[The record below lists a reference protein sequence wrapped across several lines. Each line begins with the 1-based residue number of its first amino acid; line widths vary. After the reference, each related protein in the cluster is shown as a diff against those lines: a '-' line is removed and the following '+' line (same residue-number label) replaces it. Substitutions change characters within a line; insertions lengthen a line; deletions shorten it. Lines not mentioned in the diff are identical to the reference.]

1 MKKIIALLLVFTLVL
16 SVSLTAFA
24 SFPDLQESSWDWAR
38 DEIDEMTSTG
48 IIAGYTDGRFGPA
61 DGVTKLQSL
70 LLMARI
76 LGYNNDE
83 MKNIISLA
91 DDMYGDRVSI
101 YNVSNPS
108 EVAYLM
114 YFGIIS
120 EDELGD
126 YLSNANEVLKRYE
139 AAILLTKVAGAE
151 AEVKANGGATLRYAD
166 TPQIPSNARKY
177 VKYVNDKGYMVGMT
191 DTTFEPDTLVSR
203 AQMAV
208 MLYRIIKDLDITY
221 VSGNFVSVSGSSLTL
236 AQGDDQNIFNVPT
249 YKARIMSDGKETK
262 MESLPLNGFTVVTKF
277 GDTVRFVDAVSPK
290 IEETVTG
297 TVTSLAAG
305 TKNKI
310 TLKPFGKDETQSIT
324 LDSAVVITYLGKKA
338 SFSSITKG
346 DTVTIDVEDGLGKT
360 VVIANRSEVI
370 SGAKFVSV
378 SYEPYTT
385 ITFTTNSGEKMT
397 KAVAANVSIARNNNR
412 NTELRDI
419 LSGDKLIIT
428 LENDI
433 AQQIKVTSA
442 NAELVGTI
450 EEIHI
455 SSNPYIVLRA
465 EGESEQYAVANDV
478 EVTLDKTPGTIY
490 DLRIGSYVTANLE
503 SSTVKKIE
511 TTSNTTS
518 KTIVGTVETIN
529 TDYNFFYMNC
539 TNATTGESERLQVF
553 VKKNGATKYID
564 SADGST
570 TSLGKMKEGC
580 SVIITG
586 TAQLDGSYVASAV
599 VVMAPAA

>member
-1 MKKIIALLLVFTLVL
+1 M
-16 SVSLTAFA
+16 
-24 SFPDLQESSWDWAR
+24 
-38 DEIDEMTSTG
+38 
-48 IIAGYTDGRFGPA
+48 
-61 DGVTKLQSL
+61 
-70 LLMARI
+70 
-76 LGYNNDE
+76 
-83 MKNIISLA
+83 
-91 DDMYGDRVSI
+91 
-101 YNVSNPS
+101 
-108 EVAYLM
+108 
-114 YFGIIS
+114 
-120 EDELGD
+120 
-126 YLSNANEVLKRYE
+126 
-139 AAILLTKVAGAE
+139 
-151 AEVKANGGATLRYAD
+151 
-166 TPQIPSNARKY
+166 
-177 VKYVNDKGYMVGMT
+177 
-191 DTTFEPDTLVSR
+191 
-203 AQMAV
+203 
-208 MLYRIIKDLDITY
+208 
-221 VSGNFVSVSGSSLTL
+221 
-236 AQGDDQNIFNVPT
+236 
-249 YKARIMSDGKETK
+249 
-262 MESLPLNGFTVVTKF
+262 
-277 GDTVRFVDAVSPK
+277 
-290 IEETVTG
+290 
-297 TVTSLAAG
+297 
-305 TKNKI
+305 
-310 TLKPFGKDETQSIT
+310 
-324 LDSAVVITYLGKKA
+324 
-338 SFSSITKG
+338 
-346 DTVTIDVEDGLGKT
+346 
-360 VVIANRSEVI
+360 
-370 SGAKFVSV
+370 
-378 SYEPYTT
+378 
-385 ITFTTNSGEKMT
+385 
-397 KAVAANVSIARNNNR
+397 
-412 NTELRDI
+412 
-419 LSGDKLIIT
+419 
-428 LENDI
+428 ENDI

>member
-1 MKKIIALLLVFTLVL
+1 
-16 SVSLTAFA
+16 
-24 SFPDLQESSWDWAR
+24 
-38 DEIDEMTSTG
+38 
-48 IIAGYTDGRFGPA
+48 
-61 DGVTKLQSL
+61 
-70 LLMARI
+70 
-76 LGYNNDE
+76 
-83 MKNIISLA
+83 
-91 DDMYGDRVSI
+91 
-101 YNVSNPS
+101 
-108 EVAYLM
+108 
-114 YFGIIS
+114 
-120 EDELGD
+120 
-126 YLSNANEVLKRYE
+126 
-139 AAILLTKVAGAE
+139 
-151 AEVKANGGATLRYAD
+151 
-166 TPQIPSNARKY
+166 
-177 VKYVNDKGYMVGMT
+177 MT

-221 VSGNFVSVSGSSLTL
+221 VSGNFVSVSGTSLTL
-236 AQGDDQNIFNVPT
+236 AQGEDQNIFNVPT
-249 YKARIMSDGKETK
+249 SKARVMADGKETE
-262 MESLPLNGFTVVTKF
+262 MEALPLNGFTVVTKF

-305 TKNKI
+305 AKNKI
-310 TLKPFGKDETQSIT
+310 TFKPFGKDETQSIT

-419 LSGDKLIIT
+419 LSGDKLAIT

-478 EVTLDKTPGTIY
+478 EVTLDKTAGTIY
-490 DLRIGSYVTANLE
+490 DLRIGSYVTASLE
-503 SSTVKKIE
+503 SSTIKKIE
-511 TTSNTTS
+511 TTSTTTS

-586 TAQLDGSYVASAV
+586 TAQLDGSYIASAV